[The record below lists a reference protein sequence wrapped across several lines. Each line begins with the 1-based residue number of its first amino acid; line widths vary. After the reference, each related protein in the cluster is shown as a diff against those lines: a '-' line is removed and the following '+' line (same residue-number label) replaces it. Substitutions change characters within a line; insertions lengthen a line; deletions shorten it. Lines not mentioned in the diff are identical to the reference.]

1 MVSSTCFLRERSLCF
16 VWDDEVRELE
26 ENHKLRSHGEMSG
39 LLNHQVASGNLVI
52 QQARFWINKEKR
64 LMGEVILPR
73 AEGPPRY
80 SGE

>member
-39 LLNHQVASGNLVI
+39 NLVI

-73 AEGPPRY
+73 AEGLTPD
-80 SGE
+80 